1 MADGYDPLSAS
12 LILQNSVRA
21 LTPLSAPKATPPGAF
36 ARAGLGLSTDA
47 LAGSFQG
54 SPASLNLPD
63 AQNALAVATASARQI
78 LETLDSLYVAVG
90 RAQTSSLVG
99 EEVQLAVGGT
109 RISRLNIQ
117 AEARQALREIN
128 QLVKNAERNGVNLIA
143 SDGRAALVQTSR
155 FGGQV
160 TLEIQPLDSRALGF
174 GAPNLAG
181 LVDGF
186 KGVTDTEIERARR
199 GLALAR
205 ETVSRRLQTL
215 IQAEERLSYSSAPAQ
230 TIRALDIGA
239 AATLLPRGSVVNLI
253 A

>member
-1 MADGYDPLSAS
+1 MADGYDPISAS
-12 LILQNSVRA
+12 LILQNASRV

-36 ARAGLGLSTDA
+36 IRAGLGLSADA

-54 SPASLNLPD
+54 SPGTLNLPD
-63 AQNALAVATASARQI
+63 AQNALAAAGAGARQI
-78 LETLDSLYVAVG
+78 LKTLDSLYVAVE
-90 RAQTSSLVG
+90 RAQTSSLVSG
-99 EEVQLAVGGT
+99 TVQLAIDGT

-128 QLVKNAERNGVNLIA
+128 RLVESAERNGVNLIA
-143 SDGRAALVQTSR
+143 SDGRAIAVQTTR

-160 TLEIQPLDSRALGF
+160 VLEVQPLDSRALGF
-174 GAPNLAG
+174 GGPNLAG
-181 LVDGF
+181 LVNGF
-186 KGVTDTEIERARR
+186 KSVTDAEIEQARR

-205 ETVSRRLQTL
+205 ETASRRLQTL
-215 IQAEERLSYSSAPAQ
+215 TQAEERLSYSSAPAQ
-230 TIRALDIGA
+230 AIRALDVGA